1 VKTLAFSRRCEMRGG
16 RRIRPLAF
24 EERSMLPVS
33 AACLVA
39 SAVRETLASLFG
51 EPVALKLYEPVIPT
65 PEAWTAIA
73 RNATI
78 YRMRTSSTDAAVI
91 VRPADASAL
100 TAAAFG
106 EREGRTAALSAI
118 ERTVLARTIQAIT
131 LQFGPICG
139 SGLPEAPLETEP
151 QLCGYTTFFE
161 LQIERPVNAR
171 VGIALRRDPV
181 PEAQPGVSFED
192 VMDLPVELQVHV
204 DVGRFPAADVG
215 ALEPGA
221 VLPVPAGA
229 LRGALLLAGRT
240 LATGECGVYGHCYA
254 LALDRT
260 LTGRDL
266 PAI

>member
-1 VKTLAFSRRCEMRGG
+1 MRGG
-16 RRIRPLAF
+16 RRIRPCAF

-33 AACLVA
+33 AACVVA

-51 EPVALKLYEPVIPT
+51 EPVALRLYEPVIPT
-65 PEAWTAIA
+65 PAAWAAIA
-73 RNATI
+73 RDATI
-78 YRMRTSSTDAAVI
+78 YRMRTSSAHVAVI

-106 EREGRTAALSAI
+106 EREGRTVALSAI
-118 ERTVLARTIQAIT
+118 ERTVLARTVQAIA

-139 SGLPEAPLETEP
+139 TSLHEAVLEAEPELSGYA
-151 QLCGYTTFFE
+151 TFLE

-171 VGIALRRDPV
+171 VGIALRRDPAPQV
-181 PEAQPGVSFED
+181 QPGVSFED
-192 VMDLPVELQVHV
+192 VMDLPVELRVP
-204 DVGRFPAADVG
+204 DNVGCFPAADVG

-221 VLPVPAGA
+221 VLPAPAGA

-240 LATGECGVYGHCYA
+240 LATGECGVYGQCYA

-260 LTGRDL
+260 PTGRDL